1 MGQTTQRDTSRT
13 DPQEI
18 LDFWIRDTG
27 SDKWYATDATL
38 DATIRDKF
46 EPLWTRIMRG
56 GSLGWTPT
64 AANTLAAII
73 LFDQFP
79 RNMFRADP
87 RAYSS
92 DALARAKSKHALDM
106 DWDRR
111 IDGPQRQFFYLPLM
125 HSECLADQDRCVRL
139 FKDRMPEATDN
150 LLHARAHREVI
161 RRFGR
166 FPHRNPDLG
175 RDSTAAERAFM
186 DTEGGYGAMVN
197 AMRAA
202 A

>member
-1 MGQTTQRDTSRT
+1 MGHTTRPDSNCTEPK
-13 DPQEI
+13 DI
-18 LDFWIRDTG
+18 LDFWVGNTG
-27 SDKWYATDATL
+27 ADKWYAKDAKL
-38 DATIRDKF
+38 DSEIRDRF
-46 EPLWTRIMRG
+46 EPLWTRVMRG
-56 GSLGWTPT
+56 GSLGWDPTP
-64 AANTLAAII
+64 ANTLAAII

-92 DALARAKSKHALDM
+92 DALARAKAKHAIDM

-111 IDGPQRQFFYLPLM
+111 IDGPQQQFFYLPLM
-125 HSECLADQDRCVRL
+125 HSENLVDQDRCVRL
-139 FKDRMPEATDN
+139 FKDRMPDAADN
-150 LLHARAHREVI
+150 LVHARAHREVI

-166 FPHRNPDLG
+166 FPHRNADLG
-175 RDSTAAERAFM
+175 RSTTASERAFM
-186 DTEGGYGAMVN
+186 DDEGGYGAMVT